1 MRERIDIMNNYEN
14 AIEIS
19 GLTKRYD
26 GFTLDNLSFSVPK
39 GSIMGFI
46 GQNGAGKTTTIKAI
60 LNIIKADDGS
70 VKLLG
75 MDSLTEEIPI
85 KERIA
90 AVFDEIPFHDEFT
103 AKNLDVIFGDIYKNW
118 NTQIFEQ
125 YLDRFALPRKK
136 KIGKLSK
143 GMKMKLQIACALSH
157 GAELLIMDEATTG
170 LDPVV
175 RNEILD
181 IFMEYIQDE
190 NHSIFMSSHIT
201 SDLEKVADSVTFIDK
216 GKLLLTGYKDDILE
230 NHGVIKCGKDDYKE
244 IAAEDI
250 VSARLTDFGAEVM
263 VSDKAACKRKYSG
276 LVMDNTTLEE
286 IMVFYVNRDKKEWR

>member
-1 MRERIDIMNNYEN
+1 MYDYEN

-26 GFTLDNLSFSVPK
+26 GFTLDDLSFNTAK

-60 LNIIKADDGS
+60 LNIIKTDAGS

-75 MDSLTEEIPI
+75 MDSVAEEIPI

-103 AKNLDVIFGDIYKNW
+103 AKNLDVILGDIYKNW
-118 NTQIFEQ
+118 NTQTFEQ

-230 NHGVIKCGKDDYKE
+230 NHGVIKCGKDNYRE

-263 VSDKAACKRKYSG
+263 ISGKAACKRKYSG

-286 IMVFYVNRDKKEWR
+286 IMVFYVNQAKKEWR

>member
-1 MRERIDIMNNYEN
+1 MYDYEN

-26 GFTLDNLSFSVPK
+26 GFTLDDLSFNTAK

-60 LNIIKADDGS
+60 LNIIKTDAGS

-75 MDSLTEEIPI
+75 MDSVAEEIPI

-103 AKNLDVIFGDIYKNW
+103 AKNLDVILGDIYKNW
-118 NTQIFEQ
+118 NTQTFEQ

-230 NHGVIKCGKDDYKE
+230 NHGVIKCGKDDYRE

-286 IMVFYVNRDKKEWR
+286 IMVFYVNQAKKEWR

>member
-1 MRERIDIMNNYEN
+1 MYDYEN

-60 LNIIKADDGS
+60 LNIIKADEGS

-75 MDSLTEEIPI
+75 MDSVTEEIPI

-103 AKNLDVIFGDIYKNW
+103 AKNLDVILGDIYKNW
-118 NTQIFEQ
+118 NTQTFVQ

-230 NHGVIKCGKDDYKE
+230 NHGVIKCGKDDYRG

-263 VSDKAACKRKYSG
+263 ISDKAACKRKYSG

-286 IMVFYVNRDKKEWR
+286 IMVFYVNQAKKEWR

>member
-1 MRERIDIMNNYEN
+1 MYDYEN

-26 GFTLDNLSFSVPK
+26 GFTLDDLSFNTAK

-60 LNIIKADDGS
+60 LNIIKTDAGS

-75 MDSLTEEIPI
+75 MDSVAEEIPI

-103 AKNLDVIFGDIYKNW
+103 AKNLDVILGDIYKNW
-118 NTQIFEQ
+118 NTQTFEQ

-230 NHGVIKCGKDDYKE
+230 NHGVIKCGKDDYRE

-263 VSDKAACKRKYSG
+263 ISDKAACKRKYSG

-286 IMVFYVNRDKKEWR
+286 IMVFYVNQAKKEWR

>member
-1 MRERIDIMNNYEN
+1 MERIDIMYDYEN

-60 LNIIKADDGS
+60 LNIIKADEDS

-75 MDSLTEEIPI
+75 MDSVAEEIPI

-103 AKNLDVIFGDIYKNW
+103 AKNLDVILGDIYKNW
-118 NTQIFEQ
+118 NTQTFEQ

-230 NHGVIKCGKDDYKE
+230 NHGVIKCGKDDYRE

-263 VSDKAACKRKYSG
+263 VFDKAACKRKYSG

-286 IMVFYVNRDKKEWR
+286 IMVFYVNQAKKEWR